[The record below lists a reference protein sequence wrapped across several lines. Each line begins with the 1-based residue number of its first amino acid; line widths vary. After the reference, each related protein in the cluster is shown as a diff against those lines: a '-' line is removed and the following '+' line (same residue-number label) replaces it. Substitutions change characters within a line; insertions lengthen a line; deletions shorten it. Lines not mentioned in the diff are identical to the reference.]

1 MKAKRLHILD
11 DPKKLWYILPPPH
24 PMAGVY
30 SGNTSLRKA
39 GVLVRPPCPIPE
51 EERWGFA
58 KTMEAWFRRYE
69 ELPVIGIGKSL
80 YRPEDYP
87 KKLKEKVIALRRR
100 HRSLPDAPKEFRVKI
115 RVDGSKGKEG
125 GFGAV
130 ALARGK
136 VAAFAQGGA
145 TRKDLTAQD
154 MELLALVQGLVLG
167 IATDEP
173 FVVETDNTGLLD
185 RLTGTGRTASPL
197 EAAARALLAVAR
209 EAGLYQGLRRL
220 ERKENKKAH
229 KLANKARRAL
239 EKAHKLANKA
249 RWPLEKEEGAFE
261 VLLRLLPSA
270 QRPWAIRYLKRLA
283 SLEAGAL
290 EALAS
295 LGTKTAKALLAIA
308 EEAPEVFAKALEEA
322 KASP

>member
-1 MKAKRLHILD
+1 MMKAQRLRALEDPKRLWH
-11 DPKKLWYILPPPH
+11 ILPPPH

-30 SGNTSLRKA
+30 SGAASLRKA
-39 GVLVRPPCPIPE
+39 GVLVPPPCPIPE

-58 KTMEAWFRRYE
+58 KAMETWFRRYE
-69 ELPVIGIGKSL
+69 ELPVIGIGKAL
-80 YRPEDYP
+80 YRPEAYP
-87 KKLKEKVIALRRR
+87 KKLREKVIALRRGR
-100 HRSLPDAPKEFRVKI
+100 RPLPDAPKEPRV
-115 RVDGSKGKEG
+115 RVRIDGSKGKGG

-167 IATDEP
+167 IAADEP
-173 FVVETDNTGLLD
+173 FVVETDNAGLIG

-197 EAAARALLAVAR
+197 EAAARTLLAVAR

-220 ERKENKKAH
+220 EREEN
-229 KLANKARRAL
+229 
-239 EKAHKLANKA
+239 EKAHRLAYRGRQA
-249 RWPLEKEEGAFE
+249 LERGGGLE

-270 QRPWAIRYLKRLA
+270 QRPWAARYLKRLA
-283 SLEAGAL
+283 PLGAGAL

-295 LGTKTAKALLAIA
+295 LNTKTAQALLAIA
-308 EEAPEVFAKALEEA
+308 EEAPEAFARALEEA
-322 KASP
+322 KTLP

>member
-1 MKAKRLHILD
+1 MKAQRLRALE
-11 DPKKLWYILPPPH
+11 DPKILWHILPPPH

-30 SGNTSLRKA
+30 SGAASLRKA
-39 GVLVRPPCPIPE
+39 GVLVPPPCPIPE

-58 KTMEAWFRRYE
+58 KAMEAWFRRYE
-69 ELPVIGIGKSL
+69 ELPVIGIGRAL
-80 YRPEDYP
+80 YRPEGYP
-87 KKLKEKVIALRRR
+87 KKLKEKVIALRRGR
-100 HRSLPDAPKEFRVKI
+100 RPLPDAPKEPRVKVRI
-115 RVDGSKGKEG
+115 DGSKGKGG

-145 TRKDLTAQD
+145 TRKDLTTQD

-167 IATDEP
+167 IAADEP
-173 FVVETDNTGLLD
+173 FVVETDNTGLIG
-185 RLTGTGRTASPL
+185 RFTGTGRIASPL

-220 ERKENKKAH
+220 ERGENKEAH
-229 KLANKARRAL
+229 RLANKARRAL
-239 EKAHKLANKA
+239 EKRGGGL
-249 RWPLEKEEGAFE
+249 E
-261 VLLRLLPSA
+261 VLLRLLPPV
-270 QRPWAIRYLKRLA
+270 QRPWAARYLKRLA
-283 SLEAGAL
+283 PLGEGAL

-295 LGTKTAKALLAIA
+295 LNTKTAKVLLAVA
-308 EEAPEVFAKALEEA
+308 EEAPEAFARALEEA